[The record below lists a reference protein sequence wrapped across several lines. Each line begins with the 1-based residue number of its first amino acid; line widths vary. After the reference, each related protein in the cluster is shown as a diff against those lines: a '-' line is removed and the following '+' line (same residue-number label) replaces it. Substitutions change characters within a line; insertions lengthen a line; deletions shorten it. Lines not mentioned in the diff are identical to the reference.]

1 MIQQIITIARNTF
14 TECIR
19 QPIFVVL
26 ILVGGLAMILNPMLA
41 GYTMEDDNK
50 LLWDLG
56 LSTLF
61 LAGLLLAAFSATGVL
76 ATEIDNKTVLTV
88 VSKPVSRPVF
98 VLGKYVG
105 VASAIAVA
113 YWILSVVFL
122 LTVRHR
128 VMSTAS
134 DQFDKPVWICGG
146 GLALVALLV
155 ATAGNYFYRW
165 VFTSSLVLWLASLLS
180 LGFLLV
186 LMLAKTSM
194 TEPDAFLAPQSIT
207 TEFIEGGSFAGGQ
220 IFIGLLMIF
229 EAVLILVAIAI
240 AASTRLGQ
248 VMTLTLCSGA
258 FVLGLISGYIHNH
271 FGDLSRPAVT
281 RTLANLFY
289 TLVPDMQM
297 LWPADALSQGN
308 NIPIAFL
315 GVLSSYAFFY
325 TVAIL
330 AAAVALFQTREVG

>member
-61 LAGLLLAAFSATGVL
+61 LAGLFLAAFSATGVL
-76 ATEIDNKTVLTV
+76 ATEIENKTVLTV

-98 VLGKYVG
+98 VMGKYVG

-113 YWILSVVFL
+113 YWILSIVFL

-134 DQFDKPVWICGG
+134 DQFDKPVWIFGG
-146 GLALVALLV
+146 GLALVAFIV
-155 ATAGNYFYRW
+155 ATAGNYLYRW
-165 VFTSSLVLWLASLLS
+165 VFTSSLVLWLFSLMS
-180 LGFLLV
+180 LGFLMVLV
-186 LMLAKTSM
+186 LAR
-194 TEPDAFLAPQSIT
+194 PQFGLLDTPLTLQPIT
-207 TEFIEGGSFAGGQ
+207 TEFSEGGSFAGGQ
-220 IFIGLLMIF
+220 IFIALLMIF

-248 VMTLTLCSGA
+248 VMTLTICTGA
-258 FVLGLISGYIHNH
+258 FVLGLISGYIHTH
-271 FGDLSRPAVT
+271 FGDPDRQLLT
-281 RTLANLFY
+281 RVLAKTFY
-289 TLVPDMQM
+289 TIVPDMQM

-308 NIPIAFL
+308 NIPLSFL
-315 GVLSSYAFFY
+315 GILSSYAALY
-325 TVAIL
+325 IVAIL
-330 AAAVALFQTREVG
+330 AGAVALFQTREVG

>member
-76 ATEIDNKTVLTV
+76 ATEIENKTVLTV

-122 LTVRHR
+122 LTVRHK

-134 DQFDKPVWICGG
+134 DQFDMPVWVCGG
-146 GLALVALLV
+146 GLAVVAFIV

-180 LGFLLV
+180 LGFVMV
-186 LMLAKTSM
+186 LMLQKNTFQTENAWFVIQPITS
-194 TEPDAFLAPQSIT
+194 
-207 TEFIEGGSFAGGQ
+207 EFHEGGAFAHGQ

-248 VMTLTLCSGA
+248 VMTLTLCTGA
-258 FVLGLISGYIHNH
+258 FVLGLISGYIHTQ
-271 FGDLSRPAVT
+271 FGNPSRPAFT

-308 NIPIAFL
+308 NIPITFL
-315 GVLSSYAFFY
+315 GVLSSYAFLY
-325 TVAIL
+325 IVAIL

>member
-98 VLGKYVG
+98 VIGKYVG

-122 LTVRHR
+122 LTVRHK

-134 DQFDKPVWICGG
+134 DQFDKPVWLCGG
-146 GLALVALLV
+146 GLTLVALLV

-194 TEPDAFLAPQSIT
+194 MDPDAFLSLQSIT
-207 TEFIEGGSFAGGQ
+207 TEFSEGGAYAGGQ

-258 FVLGLISGYIHNH
+258 FVLGLISGYIHTH
-271 FGDLSRPAVT
+271 FGDLSRPLVT

-308 NIPIAFL
+308 TIPITFL

-325 TVAIL
+325 IVAIL